1 MLKGTHYVFAI
12 VVNFISSDWEAKHVT
27 IGLFK
32 VMGTSGATMVPK
44 LQELLDKFSL
54 TKKKIAYIKDEMSNL
69 QPFTNALTCIISYNN
84 LALLEPFNG
93 SCLGHAISKVCQ

>member
-54 TKKKIAYIKDEMSNL
+54 TKKNIAYIKDEMSNL